1 MPDINNIYKIKSI
14 DDLVAFRDLLSR
26 EGVLAAGMNRVRIC
40 AGTGCRANGSL
51 KLAEQLKKEAGQ
63 NALELEVVETGCQGL
78 CQKGPVMQIEPYG
91 YFYQKVK
98 QNNVSEIIST
108 TYLAH
113 APVRNLLYKGSFLEK
128 PVELMQD
135 VPFYKKQMRVA
146 LRHNGIVDPTN
157 IYHYIAIGGYSA
169 TEKIF
174 SSMSPEEVIE
184 EMKKAN
190 LRGRGGAGFPAGVK
204 WAHTRKAPGSVKMVI
219 ANGDEGDPGA
229 FMDRSIMEGDPH
241 SLIEGMLI
249 CAYAIDA
256 HYGFIYVRHEYPLAV
271 RNLRT
276 AIEQAEKAGLL
287 GKDILGTGFDFTI
300 HIREGAG
307 AFICGEATAL
317 VASIE
322 GRRGFPHARP
332 PRVSEPGGGP
342 WGYPSNLN
350 NVETYACVPPII
362 EKGADWFLGIGTENS
377 PGTKVFALTGKV
389 NNTGLVEVPMGITLR
404 EIIYDIGGGIIGGRK
419 FKAVQTGGPSGGC
432 IPERYLDLPV
442 DFDSL
447 AKVGSIMG
455 SGGMV
460 VMDEDNCMVDVA
472 KFFLSF
478 TQAESCGKCPPCRIG
493 TYQMLQI
500 LENITSGRGEEGDI
514 ERLESLGKLIKTGS
528 LCGLG
533 QSAPNPVLTTIRY
546 FREEYEEHI
555 RDKYC
560 RAQVCNLGLFTIN
573 PEECIL
579 CGLCKQACAFDAV
592 KETRRSFFIDRDY
605 CTKCRACFSI
615 CPVNAIKITR
625 TLYERLEEEFKIPS
639 EQLEVI
645 ERRRKMTLKDI
656 LESRPYEI
664 VTIRR
669 GSTISDAVKLM
680 SEKNVS
686 GLFVVDDDNRLV
698 SIFTERD
705 IVRCVFNNTPTTD
718 TIDHLE
724 MREIATFEPST
735 EVSSAISIASRKKIR
750 HLPVVEGD
758 KIIGMI
764 TFRDLVSYLLPEICY
779 MAETMY

>member
-1 MPDINNIYKIKSI
+1 MMEMDNIPKLSSI
-14 DDLVAFRDLLSR
+14 DEFAAFRDRLSG
-26 EGVLAAGMNRVRIC
+26 EGVLAPGRNRIRVC
-40 AGTGCRANGSL
+40 GGTGCRANQSL
-51 KLAEQLKKEAGQ
+51 KLVEQLKREAEG
-63 NALELEVVETGCQGL
+63 NGLEIEVVETGCQGL
-78 CQKGPVMQIEPYG
+78 CQKGPVMQIEPHG
-91 YFYQKVK
+91 YFYQRVK
-98 QNNVSEIIST
+98 QDSVNEIIST
-108 TYLAH
+108 TYMAN
-113 APVRNLLYKGSFLEK
+113 APVRRLLYKGSFLDK
-128 PVELMQD
+128 PVEMMEE
-135 VPFYKKQMRVA
+135 VPFYKKQMRIA
-146 LRHNGIVDPTN
+146 LRHNGIIDPTN
-157 IYHYIAIGGYSA
+157 ICHYIAIGGYSA

-174 SSMSPEEVIE
+174 SSMSPAQVIE
-184 EMKKAN
+184 EVKKAN

-204 WAHTRKAPGSVKMVI
+204 WAHTRKAPGAVKMVI

-249 CAYAIDA
+249 CAYAVDA

-271 RNLRT
+271 KNLRV
-276 AIEQAEKAGLL
+276 ALKQAEEIGLL
-287 GKDILGTGFDFTI
+287 GKNILGTGFDFTV

-342 WGYPSNLN
+342 WGYPANLN

-389 NNTGLVEVPMGITLR
+389 RNTGLVEVPMGITLR
-404 EIIYDIGGGIIGGRK
+404 EIIFDIGGGIMGGRK

-447 AKVGSIMG
+447 TKVGSIMG

-472 KFFLSF
+472 RFFLSF

-500 LENITSGRGEEGDI
+500 LDRITSGRGEEGDI
-514 ERLESLGKLIKTGS
+514 ERLESLGKLVKTGS

-533 QSAPNPVLTTIRY
+533 QSAPNPVLTTIKY
-546 FREEYEEHI
+546 FREEYEDHI

-560 RAQVCNLGLFTIN
+560 RAKVCGLGFFAID
-573 PEECIL
+573 PQECIL
-579 CGLCKQACAFDAV
+579 CGLCRQVCAFDAV

-605 CTKCRACFSI
+605 CTKCKACYNV
-615 CPVNAIKITR
+615 CPVKAVKIR
-625 TLYERLEEEFKIPS
+625 RQYERLEEELKIPS

-664 VTIRR
+664 VTIRS
-669 GSTISDAVKLM
+669 GSSVSDAVKLM

-686 GLFVVDDDNRLV
+686 GLFVVDENNKLV

-705 IVRCVFNNTPTTD
+705 IVRCVFNNIPTSD
-718 TIDHLE
+718 VIEHLE
-724 MREIATFEPST
+724 RREIVTFDPST

-758 KIIGMI
+758 KIIGMV
-764 TFRDLVSYLLPEICY
+764 TFRDLVSYLLPEICF